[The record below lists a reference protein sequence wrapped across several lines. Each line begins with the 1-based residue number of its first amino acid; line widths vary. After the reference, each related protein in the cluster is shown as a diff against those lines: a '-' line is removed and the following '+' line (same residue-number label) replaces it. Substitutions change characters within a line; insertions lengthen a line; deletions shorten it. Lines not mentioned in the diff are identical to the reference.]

1 VPRNHVVSLPRRRFL
16 AGAAVVGSAAALG
29 RAAPAAAALRP
40 ERALSLYS
48 IHTKEALEIAY
59 WADGRYV
66 KGALAAIDY
75 HLRDFRTDEVHSI
88 DARLL
93 DLVHRLN
100 QRLGNRH
107 PVHVISGYRSPRT
120 NAMLASRSSRV
131 STTSYHM
138 QGMAIDIRLPGC
150 RLQAVREAALELAG
164 GGVGFYP
171 DERNNFVH
179 LDTGPVRNW

>member
-1 VPRNHVVSLPRRRFL
+1 VPWNHAVASPRRRFL
-16 AGAAVVGSAAALG
+16 ATAAAGSAAALAG
-29 RAAPAAAALRP
+29 IPPAAAAVRP
-40 ERALSLYS
+40 ERTLSLYS

-75 HLRDFRTDEVHSI
+75 HLRDFRTDEVHAI

-93 DLVHRLN
+93 DLLHRLN
-100 QRLGNRH
+100 QQLGNRH
-107 PVHVISGYRSPRT
+107 PLHVISGYRSPRT

-138 QGMAIDIRLPGC
+138 EGMAIDIRLPGC
-150 RLQAVREAALELAG
+150 RLEAVREAALDLAA

-179 LDTGPVRNW
+179 LDTGPVRSW

>member
-1 VPRNHVVSLPRRRFL
+1 MPNHVVTFPRRRFL
-16 AGAAVVGSAAALG
+16 LATAAAGSAAALG
-29 RAAPAAAALRP
+29 GARPAAAALRP
-40 ERALSLYS
+40 ERTLSLYS
-48 IHTKEALEIAY
+48 IHTQEALEIAY

-75 HLRDFRTDEVHSI
+75 HLRDFRTEEVHTI

-93 DLVHRLN
+93 DLLHRLN
-100 QRLGNRH
+100 RRLGNRH

-120 NAMLASRSSRV
+120 NAMLASRSSGV
-131 STTSYHM
+131 SNTSFHM
-138 QGMAIDIRLPGC
+138 DGMAIDIRLPGC
-150 RLQAVREAALELAG
+150 RLEVLREAALELAG

-179 LDTGPVRNW
+179 LDTGPVRSW